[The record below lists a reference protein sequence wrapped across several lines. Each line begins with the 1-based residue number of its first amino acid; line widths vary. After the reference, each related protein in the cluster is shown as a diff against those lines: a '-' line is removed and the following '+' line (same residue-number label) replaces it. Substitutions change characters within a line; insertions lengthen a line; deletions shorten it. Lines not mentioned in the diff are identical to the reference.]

1 MATIEE
7 ATQPGGSAEQVAEK
21 GLKSGALGL
30 ISSTVIATASV
41 APAYSLA
48 ATLGFVVA
56 IIGLQSPIV
65 CIIAFIPM
73 LFASIGYSELNKA
86 DPDCGTTFTWASR
99 AFGPKTGWAGGWG
112 IVAADIL
119 VMASLAQVAGAYLF
133 DLFGVTSIGHNPASG
148 WVLLAGVLW
157 IIAMTAICYVG
168 IEVSANFQKLL
179 LGIELVM
186 LMVLSITA
194 LVRVG
199 TGHHPATS
207 IPVAA
212 AWFNPLHAS
221 FSPFIDGL
229 VLFLFIYW
237 GWDTAVSVNEE
248 TADRNHTPGRA
259 AIVSTLLLLV
269 IYLLVTT
276 SVQSFAGIGTK
287 GIGLGNPSNTGDVLS
302 ILGSAVFGTSGF
314 GVFLSRLL
322 ILMVLSSAAAST
334 QTTILPTARTT
345 LSMAVYGALPKSF
358 SKIHRRYLTPTVS
371 TLIMGGISIALYLV
385 MNFVS
390 HGNVITDAVTCCGI
404 WIAFYYGLTAF
415 ACAWYYRKTLTS
427 SARNLWMQG
436 ILPLLGGL
444 ILYFAGGWS
453 LWEDYDVGTGTSV
466 TTYTVPGLHWH
477 VGGVFVIA
485 FLSAL
490 AGVIFFVYLRIAQPA
505 FFRKQTLTR
514 ATPTLVP
521 DD

>member
-1 MATIEE
+1 MATADYVVEP
-7 ATQPGGSAEQVAEK
+7 TEQQADK
-21 GLKSGALGL
+21 GLKTGALGL
-30 ISSTVIATASV
+30 VASVVMATASV

-65 CIIAFIPM
+65 CIVAFVPM

-86 DPDCGTTFTWASR
+86 DPDCGTTFTWATR

-112 IVAADIL
+112 ILAADIL
-119 VMASLAQVAGAYLF
+119 VMASLAQVAGQYVFLLF
-133 DLFGVTSIGHNPASG
+133 NAKGIGADPASG
-148 WVLLAGVLW
+148 WVLLVGVIW

-168 IEVSANFQKLL
+168 IEVSANFQKAL

-186 LMVLSITA
+186 LIVLSITA

-207 IPVAA
+207 IAVSAS
-212 AWFNPLHAS
+212 WFNPFHAS
-221 FSPFIDGL
+221 LSPFITGM

-248 TADRNHTPGRA
+248 TADKAKTPGRSA
-259 AIVSTLLLLV
+259 MISTVLLLI

-276 SVQSFAGIGTK
+276 SAQSFAGIGSS
-287 GIGLGNPSNTGDVLS
+287 GIGLGNSNNAGDVLS
-302 ILGSAVFGTSGF
+302 IMGSAVFGSSGF
-314 GVFLSRLL
+314 GSVLSHLL

-345 LSMAVYGALPKSF
+345 LSMAVYKALPKSF
-358 SKIHRRYLTPTVS
+358 AKIHPRFQTPTVS
-371 TLIMGGISIALYLV
+371 TLFMGGVSIVLYLV
-385 MNFVS
+385 MNYIS
-390 HGNVITDAVTCCGI
+390 HGNAISDAVTSCGI

-415 ACAWYYRKTLTS
+415 TCVWYYRKTLTS
-427 SARNLWMQG
+427 SARNLWMRG
-436 ILPLLGGL
+436 ILPGLGGL

-453 LWEDYDVGTGTSV
+453 LWQDYDVATGNSY
-466 TTYTVPGLHWH
+466 TTFTVPGLHWQ

-485 FLSAL
+485 LLSAL
-490 AGVIFFVYLRIAQPA
+490 GGVIWFVYLRIAQPA

-514 ATPTLVP
+514 STPTLVP
-521 DD
+521 DTD